1 MTDQKHAASD
11 LMRIPVLLPR
21 GRDAALVSRILEKE
35 GNEAVVCES
44 LHEMLDY
51 IRTGCGPF
59 VVGDEAL
66 SENAL
71 YRLKHV
77 LDSQPEWSD
86 LPGIVLIGQSARRP
100 AFERML
106 HHREISLVRRPINKA
121 MFVTIVRTAVEARQR
136 QYQVRDLLA
145 DLLHTN
151 EKLRSRTELLQKL
164 ALELTRAEDRER
176 KRIAQVLHDDLQ
188 QILASA
194 RLQTEILFD
203 HVKDEP
209 ARKVQMVY
217 DIISEAMSAARSLSH
232 ELNPAFI
239 HRENFC
245 EVLKKLANR
254 MAENFGF
261 QVQTRIQIDN
271 NRIGDDTKIFVYRGL
286 QELLFNCAKHAGAAR
301 VSIEVAEQGPF
312 CILSITDDGVG
323 FDSEQLKIHG
333 GEKGGFGLFSIQ
345 ERAEALGGFMKVQS
359 TPNQGSR
366 FVVQLPLEPAGVSG
380 KRADDAA
387 TQSVGKDAGE
397 GRQDN
402 GSGKSDAITVMIV
415 DDHAVMR
422 QGLAALLRN
431 QPEITVVAEAS
442 DGQQAVDFALQYRP
456 AVVLMDYSMPL
467 LNGAEATR
475 KIKQEVPE
483 IAVIGLS
490 MYGDQGTRKEM
501 MDAGAQS
508 FLQKDVQANDLIEAI
523 KRCAN

>member
-1 MTDQKHAASD
+1 MTDPKHAAHDS
-11 LMRIPVLLPR
+11 MRIPILLPR

-35 GNEAVVCES
+35 GNAAIVCES
-44 LHEMLDY
+44 LHEMLNH
-51 IRTGCGPF
+51 IRSGCGPF
-59 VVGDEAL
+59 IAGDEAL

-71 YRLKHV
+71 YRLNQV
-77 LDSQPEWSD
+77 LESQPEWSD
-86 LPGIVLIGQSARRP
+86 LPGIVLIGQPARIP

-106 HHREISLVRRPINKA
+106 PHREISLVQRPINKSV
-121 MFVTIVRTAVEARQR
+121 FVSIMRTAVEARQR
-136 QYQVRDLLA
+136 QYQVRDLLR
-145 DLLHTN
+145 DLVQTN

-209 ARKVQMVY
+209 AGKIQMVY
-217 DIISEAMSAARSLSH
+217 DIISKAMAAARSLSH

-239 HRENFC
+239 HRENFG
-245 EVLKKLANR
+245 EVLKKLAER
-254 MAENFGF
+254 MSENFGF
-261 QVQTRIQIDN
+261 QVQTRIQIDHD
-271 NRIGDDTKIFVYRGL
+271 RWDDDTKIFVYRGL
-286 QELLFNCAKHAGAAR
+286 QELLFNCAKHARADR
-301 VSIEVAEQGPF
+301 VSIEMTEQGPF

-359 TPNQGSR
+359 IPDQGSR
-366 FVVQLPLEPAGVSG
+366 FVVQLPFEPAAVSG
-380 KRADDAA
+380 KRTADGAA
-387 TQSVGKDAGE
+387 QWAETEPGE

-483 IAVIGLS
+483 IGVIGLS
-490 MYGDQGTRKEM
+490 MYSDQGTRKEM
-501 MDAGAQS
+501 MDAGAQA
-508 FLQKDVQANDLIEAI
+508 FLQKDVQANDLIAAI